1 MSDLTDQPDLMSD
14 YVEVQR
20 IDRTGTIWFAATL
33 LAVSLPLAALF
44 MSGWRPSELV
54 EPAGIAWWIGF
65 GLVGLGLAAIG
76 YAGCPIYWGNVRV
89 AHLQKSI
96 AIRGGL
102 VAFLFGSFVAVIA
115 LLAG

>member
-1 MSDLTDQPDLMSD
+1 MSDSNEPLDLMSD

-20 IDRTGTIWFAATL
+20 IDRTGTIWFAAIIV
-33 LAVSLPLAALF
+33 AVSLALGALI

-54 EPAGIAWWIGF
+54 EPAGIAWWIGTVMVSI
-65 GLVGLGLAAIG
+65 GIAAVG
-76 YAGCPIYWGNVRV
+76 YAGCPIYWGSVHT

-102 VAFLFGSFVAVIA
+102 VFFLFGAFIAVVAI
-115 LLAG
+115 LAG